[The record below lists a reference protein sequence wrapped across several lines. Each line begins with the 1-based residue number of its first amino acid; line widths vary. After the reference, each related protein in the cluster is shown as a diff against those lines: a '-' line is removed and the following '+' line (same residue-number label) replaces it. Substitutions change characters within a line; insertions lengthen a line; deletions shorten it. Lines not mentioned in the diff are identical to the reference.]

1 MNNRNTSLIIK
12 DNKVI
17 FINSL
22 GDINALNLKNG
33 NLLWQTST
41 QNNPVFEESFSI
53 IYSDIISHEENIYLS
68 NNKNEFFSINT
79 KNGSVNWIKDI
90 GSILRPTAV
99 GKLIFTISSD
109 GFLVILNKLS
119 GQIVRSTN
127 LKKNLKNYDKDK
139 NNFQGFVIAK
149 DKILISQDGKIISVS
164 IKSGQIEKIIK
175 VDGNIISRPFI
186 SNKEMIVVSKKFI
199 RTFK

>member
-1 MNNRNTSLIIK
+1 MCIRDS
-12 DNKVI
+12 
-17 FINSL
+17 
-22 GDINALNLKNG
+22 
-33 NLLWQTST
+33 
-41 QNNPVFEESFSI
+41 
-53 IYSDIISHEENIYLS
+53 
-68 NNKNEFFSINT
+68 T

-109 GFLVILNKLS
+109 GFLVILNKLN

-139 NNFQGFVIAK
+139 NNFRGFVIAK